1 MDLNFTDI
9 STNDG
14 GRLVSIRSAHFKD
27 RYLRM
32 DSKGYAT
39 PSGPGGGEVNCQTY
53 VGSYERFIL
62 RRQPDSSFSVE
73 SARFPNVFL
82 RMVAFGLTAATEKG
96 GGLVNCQFGR
106 PDGDH
111 ERFKF
116 VYGPSG
122 FTIESITF
130 SNVFLRMDASD
141 FNEEAHYG
149 GGIVNCQFG
158 AFEYEKFLISWVD

>member
-1 MDLNFTDI
+1 MDLSFTDI
-9 STNDG
+9 STNDA
-14 GRLVSIRSAHFKD
+14 GRPVSIKSKHFN

-39 PSGPGGGEVNCQTY
+39 LSGPGGGEVNCQTY
-53 VGSYERFIL
+53 VGGFERFVL
-62 RRQPDSSFSVE
+62 RKQPDSSFSVE
-73 SARFPNVFL
+73 SVRFPNVFL
-82 RMVAFGLTAATEKG
+82 RMVAFGLTAAADEG
-96 GGLVNCQFGR
+96 GGIVNCQFGR

-116 VYGPSG
+116 VYDPSG
-122 FTIESITF
+122 FVIESITF

-141 FNEEAHYG
+141 FTAENHWG

-158 AFEYEKFLISWVD
+158 ASEYEKFLISWAD